1 MAERTTGL
9 QGSWRKGS
17 TFSKAP
23 LRVLPLLCA
32 LALSCSGCAP
42 LSEGFLFSPAG
53 PVAVAERHEALI
65 VGIVLVFV
73 FAPVALLV
81 PLFAWYYRIG
91 NKKAAYRPQWAFSWV
106 LEFLIWVPP
115 TALVVLLSVVL
126 ARYTVLLDPYRPI
139 RSGAATP
146 PLEVQ
151 VVALDWKWLFIYP
164 AQHVATVNTLVVPAG
179 RPVHLSLTSG
189 TVMQS
194 LFMPRLASQIYAM
207 SGMRTQLNFEVAK
220 PGLYAGENTQYNG
233 DGFAEDKFTV
243 NALSPAGFANWASQ
257 LQAQPQTLDAPAYT
271 ALSVQSVLKT
281 PPVYGRVEPDIF
293 NRILAGQIPAGYS
306 QEHQEQQQHHESG
319 NG

>member
-1 MAERTTGL
+1 MAGPPTVSHGL
-9 QGSWRKGS
+9 GRKCRNA
-17 TFSKAP
+17 FSKTP
-23 LRVLPLLCA
+23 FRILLPLCA
-32 LALSCSGCAP
+32 VALSCSGCAT
-42 LSEGFLFSPAG
+42 LSQGFLFSPAG
-53 PVAVAERHEALI
+53 PVALAERHLALI

-91 NKKAAYRPQWAFSWV
+91 NKNAAYRPQWGFSWV

-126 ARYTVLLDPYRPI
+126 ARYTASLDPYRRV
-139 RSGAATP
+139 RSETNAP

-164 AQHVATVNTLVVPAG
+164 ALHVATVNRLVVPAG
-179 RPVHLSLTSG
+179 QPVHLSLTSG

-207 SGMRTQLNFEVAK
+207 DGMRTQLNFVVAE
-220 PGLYAGENTQYNG
+220 PGVFAGENTQYNG
-233 DGFAEDKFTV
+233 DGFAEDKFSV
-243 NALSPAGFANWASQ
+243 IALPLAGFTDWASV
-257 LQAQPQTLDAPAYT
+257 LQAQPQTLDARAYT
-271 ALSVQSVLKT
+271 ALSVQSVLKN
-281 PPVYGRVEPDIF
+281 PPEFGQVAPDIF
-293 NRILAGQIPAGYS
+293 NRILAGQIPPGYL
-306 QEHQEQQQHHESG
+306 QQHHESG